1 MGTDVDLGVQN
12 SRVRLLWIMNQ
23 KSPQNVV
30 EAIVF
35 ILSDGKKIV
44 SSHQMLLIHA
54 LGNFKPTAGQLAP
67 QLAEQPNAQDT
78 SIQRFS
84 ELIKATA

>member
-1 MGTDVDLGVQN
+1 MGTGVDLGVQN

-35 ILSDGKKIV
+35 ILSDGEKIV
-44 SSHQMLLIHA
+44 SSHQTLLIHA
-54 LGNFKPTAGQLAP
+54 LGNFKPTAGQLNLNR
-67 QLAEQPNAQDT
+67 QSSSMRETLLNKDFLN
-78 SIQRFS
+78 S
-84 ELIKATA
+84 